1 MFKTL
6 DDIDFAGRRVI
17 LRGDLNVP
25 MRDGRVSD
33 KTRLDRLAPTINAL
47 SDGGAKVIVVSHFGR
62 PKGKVVPEMSLRPVA
77 SALSQ
82 SLGGKSVGFATNCIG
97 DAAHTAVDALS
108 NGNVLLLENLRYHPG
123 EEANDPD
130 FVAQLAALGDL
141 FVNDAFSAAHRAHA
155 STEGIAHALPTAAG
169 RNMEA
174 ELKALTEALNDPQRP
189 LAAIV
194 GGAKVSSKLD
204 VLGHLVAKVDRLII
218 GGGMAN
224 TFLYAQGIAVG
235 ASLCE
240 QDLADTARS
249 ILAQAKEQN
258 CRIIL
263 PEDAVVAQAFE
274 AGAPSETV
282 TLDAVPQDHMI
293 LDFGPKSVAVIET
306 ELADCHTLV
315 WNGPLGAFEVP
326 PFDAA
331 TVAVAKAAANITD
344 SGTMTTVAG
353 GGDTVAALAHAGVA
367 ERFSYISTAGGAFLE
382 WLEGRVL
389 PGVAAL
395 EQS

>member
-62 PKGKVVPEMSLRPVA
+62 PKGNVVPEMSLRPVA

-141 FVNDAFSAAHRAHA
+141 FVNCLLYTS
-155 STEGIAHALPTAAG
+155 P
-169 RNMEA
+169 
-174 ELKALTEALNDPQRP
+174 RP
-189 LAAIV
+189 R
-194 GGAKVSSKLD
+194 D
-204 VLGHLVAKVDRLII
+204 
-218 GGGMAN
+218 
-224 TFLYAQGIAVG
+224 
-235 ASLCE
+235 
-240 QDLADTARS
+240 
-249 ILAQAKEQN
+249 
-258 CRIIL
+258 
-263 PEDAVVAQAFE
+263 
-274 AGAPSETV
+274 
-282 TLDAVPQDHMI
+282 
-293 LDFGPKSVAVIET
+293 
-306 ELADCHTLV
+306 
-315 WNGPLGAFEVP
+315 
-326 PFDAA
+326 
-331 TVAVAKAAANITD
+331 
-344 SGTMTTVAG
+344 
-353 GGDTVAALAHAGVA
+353 
-367 ERFSYISTAGGAFLE
+367 
-382 WLEGRVL
+382 
-389 PGVAAL
+389 
-395 EQS
+395 

>member
-33 KTRLDRLAPTINAL
+33 TTRLDRLAPTINAL
-47 SDGGAKVIVVSHFGR
+47 SNGGAKVIVISHFGR

-82 SLGGKSVGFATNCIG
+82 SLGGKSVAFATNCIG
-97 DAAHTAVDALS
+97 EAAHTAIDALS

-130 FVAQLAALGDL
+130 FVAQLATLGDL
-141 FVNDAFSAAHRAHA
+141 YVNDAFSAAHRAHA
-155 STEGIAHALPTAAG
+155 STEGIAHALPAAAG
-169 RNMEA
+169 QNMEA
-174 ELKALTEALNDPQRP
+174 ELKALSGALNDPQRP

-240 QDLADTARS
+240 QGLTDTARS

-258 CRIIL
+258 CCIIL
-263 PEDAVVAQAFE
+263 PDDAVVARAFE
-274 AGAPSETV
+274 AGAPTETIA
-282 TLDAVPQDHMI
+282 LDAVPQDQMI
-293 LDFGPKSVAVIET
+293 LDFGPKSVATIEAL
-306 ELADCHTLV
+306 LADCHTLV

-326 PFDAA
+326 PIDAA
-331 TVAVAKAAANITD
+331 TVAVAQAAAKLTN

-353 GGDTVAALAHAGVA
+353 GGDTVAALAHAGVT
-367 ERFSYISTAGGAFLE
+367 ENFSYISTAGGAFLE

-389 PGVAAL
+389 PGVAIL

>member
-249 ILAQAKEQN
+249 ILARAKEQN

-274 AGAPSETV
+274 ACAPNKTV
-282 TLDAVPQDHMI
+282 TLDAVPHDQMI
-293 LDFGPKSVAVIET
+293 LDFGPKSVAAIEA